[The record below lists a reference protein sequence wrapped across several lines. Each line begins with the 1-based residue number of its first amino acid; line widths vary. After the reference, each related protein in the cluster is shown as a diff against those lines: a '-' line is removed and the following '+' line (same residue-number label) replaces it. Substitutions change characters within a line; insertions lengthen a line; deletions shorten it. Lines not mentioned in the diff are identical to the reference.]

1 MAHAFVEVFLA
12 VAHFKVWLPPKILI
26 VQRVV
31 FVEHSHIFCK
41 PFNALK
47 VCHVDE
53 GMRWRYSF
61 VMVVEADD
69 DRQYGVMHHPEKS
82 KKVIV

>member
-1 MAHAFVEVFLA
+1 
-12 VAHFKVWLPPKILI
+12 
-26 VQRVV
+26 
-31 FVEHSHIFCK
+31 
-41 PFNALK
+41 
-47 VCHVDE
+47 
-53 GMRWRYSF
+53 MRWRYSF